1 MAEEKK
7 EIWNHILINGK
18 FKQIQVKN
26 PEFSKEATL
35 IKIEDLKPFDAKD
48 EQGNKKIPT
57 AQDANNLKRDI
68 YSNFFRKPFKNLLI
82 LSGAGSSIGIGE
94 GDKVGL
100 LMSQLWQ
107 KARDKYL
114 IKDGEDIKED
124 GFKLICEAVEFDISK
139 WDLEALL
146 SQIDGHCKF
155 SKDKK
160 VKLNKKD
167 VPLTEIR
174 KQIFDL
180 IKNCCSLNMPLTGD
194 FPHKQFLEKLLQRKQ
209 TNPRVKVFTLN
220 YDLLFEYAANEVN
233 AIVIDGFSFT
243 MPRTFSGRYF
253 DYDIVQ
259 REGSKLQEEDNFI
272 QRVFHLHKLHG
283 SVNWKRNDNKKVVI
297 DANPDNPLMVY
308 PREAKYEDSYEQ
320 PYFEMMAR
328 FQRNLRLNND
338 TILVCIGYSFNDKHI
353 NAAIEEALNQNPGF
367 RLAVIDPNFFS
378 EKASETLKE
387 ITKAAMDTDRI
398 IMVSETFTDFA
409 NHFPEIKT
417 YDNINPEPIIFKNE
431 QSKD

>member
-1 MAEEKK
+1 MEDENWK
-7 EIWNHILINGK
+7 HILVNGK
-18 FKQIQVKN
+18 FKQVQVAEPVFEKGILT
-26 PEFSKEATL
+26 SVK
-35 IKIEDLKPFDAKD
+35 DLKPFD
-48 EQGNKKIPT
+48 KKANDREPT
-57 AQDANNLKRDI
+57 VLDANNLKREI
-68 YSNFFRKPFKNLLI
+68 YNHFFRKSFKNLLI

-107 KARDKYL
+107 KATDKYL
-114 IKDGEDIKED
+114 IKDGEYIKED
-124 GFKLICEAVEFDISK
+124 GFKLICEAVEFDSSK

-167 VPLTEIR
+167 IALTEIR

-180 IKNCCSLNMPLTGD
+180 IKNCCSLKMPLTGD

-283 SVNWKRNDNKKVVI
+283 SVNWKRNDDKKVVI
-297 DANPDNPLMVY
+297 ADNPHNPLMVY

-338 TILVCIGYSFNDKHI
+338 TILICIGYSFNDKHI

-378 EKASETLKE
+378 DRASETLKE
-387 ITKAAMDTDRI
+387 ITKAAMESERI
-398 IMVSETFTDFA
+398 MMVSETFTDFA

-417 YDNINPEPIIFKNE
+417 YDNINPEPINFKNE
-431 QSKD
+431 QPKD